1 MEWIWERNGDAV
13 ERALARVVAAPTG
26 ETSNFTDNRI

>member
-1 MEWIWERNGDAV
+1 V
-13 ERALARVVAAPTG
+13 ERALERVVATPTG